1 MIDYIRN
8 AFRYGNTLVQLV
20 VINVAV
26 YLLLLIVSFVLWGIT
41 GEIVLNNYEL
51 LTDWV
56 GLKSQFFEFVKKP
69 WGLLTYAFV
78 HYISPFHILFN
89 MIFFYWMGYIVQEY
103 IGSRKLLNIYIIGA
117 VFAGLIHITCYA
129 ILSTIGNNKTV
140 EIEPLLIGASAA
152 TFSVA
157 FAAMTLL
164 PEFEMMLFG
173 VIPIRIRYLV
183 WLILFFSS
191 IPFGDTTGKFF
202 IGKGISHL
210 AGALIGYLYIKLLR
224 NGTDLG
230 SPLEAIGDWWT
241 SIRTPKELP
250 KISRRRFAETT
261 HGSKRGS
268 NAALLDDPS
277 YFPDQ
282 DEIDAI
288 LDKINNSGYESLSK
302 EEKQKL
308 FRASQKQD

>member
-20 VINVAV
+20 VINVVV
-26 YLLLLIVSFVLWGIT
+26 YLLLIFTSFTIALIFGNAVPA
-41 GEIVLNNYEL
+41 NYEL
-51 LTDWV
+51 IAEWV
-56 GLKSQFFEFVKKP
+56 GLKAQFYEFIKKP
-69 WGLLTYAFV
+69 WGLFTYSFV
-78 HYISPFHILFN
+78 HGINPFHVLFN
-89 MIFFYWMGYIVQEY
+89 MLFFYWMGYIVQEY
-103 IGSRKLLNIYIIGA
+103 IGSRKLLNIYIIGGI
-117 VFAGLIHITCYA
+117 FAGLIHITSYA
-129 ILSTIGNNKTV
+129 ILSTIGSNKAV
-140 EIEPLLIGASAA
+140 EIEPLLVGASAA
-152 TFSVA
+152 IFAVA
-157 FAAMTLL
+157 FAAMTLV
-164 PEFEMMLFG
+164 PEQEMMLFG
-173 VIPIRIRYLV
+173 VIPIRIKYLV

-191 IPFGDTTGKFF
+191 IPLGDTSGRIL

-241 SIRTPKELP
+241 TVRTPKEP
-250 KISRRRFAETT
+250 PRVSRRRFAETT
-261 HGSKRGS
+261 HGSARGS
-268 NAALLDDPS
+268 SSALLEDPS

-282 DEIDAI
+282 DEVDAI
-288 LDKINNSGYESLSK
+288 LDKINNSGYESLTK